1 LLRESNEVVL
11 QFSKWQRECVTL
23 LWRRDLRRSPMSR
36 KQQTAANF
44 HPAHGAGI
52 AGHYDPWEEAYL
64 RFESP
69 EEEIRK
75 FVGRLNKLGAAQ
87 WPRDSRIAELFSGR
101 GNGLRA
107 LERLGFSNI
116 EGVDLSPRLAAEYQG
131 PARCYVGDCREL
143 PFSAQSK
150 DVLIVQGGLHHLEKL
165 PEDLEHVFA
174 EMSRVLCPG
183 GVVVFVEPW
192 LTPFLKL
199 VHWVSEMSLARALSS
214 KLDALATMIEHERPT
229 YEYWLDQS
237 DLIRRTAEKYFV
249 PVHESISFGKWNFVG
264 RAR

>member
-1 LLRESNEVVL
+1 MT
-11 QFSKWQRECVTL
+11 Q
-23 LWRRDLRRSPMSR
+23 
-36 KQQTAANF
+36 KQQTATDF
-44 HPAHGAGI
+44 RPAHGAGI
-52 AGHYDPWEEAYL
+52 GGPHNPWEEAYL

-75 FVGRLNKLGAAQ
+75 FVGRLKKLGAAQ
-87 WPRDSRIAELFSGR
+87 WPRDARIVELFSGR

-107 LERLGFSNI
+107 LERLGFQNI

-150 DVLIVQGGLHHLEKL
+150 DVLIVQGGLHHLQKL
-165 PEDLEHVFA
+165 PEDLERVFA
-174 EMSRVLCPG
+174 EMSRVLCPS

-192 LTPFLKL
+192 LTLFLKF
-199 VHWVSEMSLARALSS
+199 VHWGVKISLARALSS
-214 KLDALATMIEHERPT
+214 KLDALATMIEHERFT
-229 YEYWLDQS
+229 YEQWLNQPE
-237 DLIRRTAEKYFV
+237 LIRQIARKYFV
-249 PVHESISFGKWNFVG
+249 PVHESFSFGKWNFVG